1 LQSEKYITWLEKT
14 ANENNSDVK
23 IAEYKLCGT
32 PKNLDKILFN
42 EQWRKNI
49 PTVFTSG
56 TLSANGDFTRFKEQ
70 LGLNFS
76 NSKQQSKLNFSNS
89 KEQSEQNF
97 SESKNQF
104 SETKISE
111 NIYQSPFNYE
121 QNCMLYVSETTENPN
136 AEIHAYTKSISDEIE
151 RLVEISNGHAAI
163 LFTSY
168 DVMGRVFSEIKS
180 KKLGFP
186 MFKLSKS
193 TGNEISLFK
202 KSKNG
207 ILFASGAL
215 WEGIDIPNDTL
226 SMLIIVKLPFEKPN
240 PISEYEQSKF
250 MNFDDYREKVI
261 VPEMLIKLKQGFGR
275 LIRTE
280 SDTGIVAL
288 LDSRISENESYKSEI
303 FSALPKCKIAK
314 NLNDVNDFLRE
325 KKSEEYWNI

>member
-1 LQSEKYITWLEKT
+1 
-14 ANENNSDVK
+14 
-23 IAEYKLCGT
+23 
-32 PKNLDKILFN
+32 
-42 EQWRKNI
+42 
-49 PTVFTSG
+49 
-56 TLSANGDFTRFKEQ
+56 
-70 LGLNFS
+70 
-76 NSKQQSKLNFSNS
+76 
-89 KEQSEQNF
+89 
-97 SESKNQF
+97 
-104 SETKISE
+104 
-111 NIYQSPFNYE
+111 
-121 QNCMLYVSETTENPN
+121 MLYVSESTENPN

-151 RLVEISNGHAAI
+151 RLVKFSNGHAAV

-168 DVMGRVFSEIKS
+168 DVMGRVFSEIKR

-250 MNFDDYREKVI
+250 ANFENYREKVI

-280 SDTGIVAL
+280 YDTGVVAL
-288 LDSRISENESYKSEI
+288 LDSRISENESYKNEI
-303 FSALPKCKIAK
+303 LSALPKCKIAK

-325 KKSEEYWNI
+325 KKSAEYWN